1 MSANRSVRVRMAP
14 SPTGMFHV
22 GSAHTALFNW
32 LFARHHGGVFILRI
46 EDTDRERSTPEAVK
60 TILDG
65 LRWLGLDWD
74 EGPEVGGPHAPYF
87 QSQRRA
93 RYQQAAQELLA
104 RGLAYRCYT
113 TPEELEQMR
122 AQQRARG
129 IKSPKYDRRHRDLT
143 PQQERAFQAEGRQPV
158 VRFKTPLTGKT
169 GFTDL
174 IRGPIRV
181 DNRELDDFVL
191 LKANGDPT
199 YNFAV
204 VVDDM
209 DMQITHVIRGED
221 HISNTPKQL
230 LLWRAFGATP
240 PQFAHLPLLL
250 GPDRRKLSKRHGAVN
265 LLDYA
270 AQGYLPEAM
279 FNFLALIGWSPGG
292 GETQEIFRREELVA
306 RFRLDQVAKA
316 GAVFDLRKLD
326 AINAVYLRR
335 LSVTELTEL
344 CLPYLRRAGL
354 VDETLTPGEREWLE
368 QVMALE
374 QERLKRLEEIVD
386 FTRFFFGEEVEIE
399 ERARRQWLTRP
410 GTADLLATLHARLAA
425 LTSFTAADIEKV
437 VRGLAEER
445 GLSAAKVI
453 HPTRVAVTG
462 RTVGPGLFELMEVLG
477 QERCSRR
484 LQAAVAV
491 AKGGGLKGGYS

>member
-1 MSANRSVRVRMAP
+1 
-14 SPTGMFHV
+14 MFHV

>member
-1 MSANRSVRVRMAP
+1 
-14 SPTGMFHV
+14 MFHV

-74 EGPEVGGPHAPYF
+74 EGPEVGGPYAPYF